1 MQRRMDLG
9 NPYAVATIFETEHW
23 VPAPIERVCRFFSD
37 PHNLTVIS
45 PPSSG
50 ARLKSLHLVPPP
62 LAFVDGAELL
72 AVAGSRIVLSFRL
85 LPYLPL
91 RGSWT
96 ADIVDYQWLDH
107 FRDVQV
113 KGPFKKFEHTHT
125 FIARQRNGTA
135 GTVVRDHV
143 EYDVG
148 FGPAGALANALLVRR
163 MLNQMFAFRQAATEK
178 AFA

>member
-1 MQRRMDLG
+1 MQRAMDFG
-9 NPYAVATIFETEHW
+9 NPYRVATIFETEHW

-50 ARLKSLHLVPPP
+50 AKLKSLHLVPPALP
-62 LAFVDGAELL
+62 FVDGAELL
-72 AVAGSRIVLSFRL
+72 AGAGSRIVLSFRL
-85 LPYLPL
+85 LPYFRM

-96 ADIVDYQWLDH
+96 ADIVDYHWLEH

-113 KGPFKKFEHTHT
+113 KGPFKKFEHTHS
-125 FIARQRNGTA
+125 FIAKQRNGA
-135 GTVVRDHV
+135 SGTLVRDHV

-163 MLNQMFAFRQAATEK
+163 MLSQMFEYRQSATER

>member
-1 MQRRMDLG
+1 MDFG
-9 NPYAVATIFETEHW
+9 NPYLVAEIFETEHW
-23 VPAPIERVCRFFSD
+23 IAAPIERVCRFFSD
-37 PHNLTVIS
+37 PHNLSVIS

-50 ARLKSLHLVPPP
+50 AELKSLHLVPPLLP
-62 LAFVDGAELL
+62 FVEGTELL
-72 AVAGSRIVLSFRL
+72 AGAGSRVVVSFRL
-85 LPYLPL
+85 LPFLPM

-125 FIARQRNGTA
+125 FVVKQRNGTP

-148 FGPAGALANALLVRR
+148 FGPAGALANVLLVRR
-163 MLNQMFAFRQAATEK
+163 MLKQMFAYRHSATER